1 MRFDAHQDHSTD
13 VGIRDFG
20 RHAGRGAFEQQAA
33 LALTAI
39 VRRPRGALA
48 TANLHQG
55 RPLHAK
61 KTSWPNTHESFFSS
75 IRFHQF
81 AQIRFSAAG

>member
-1 MRFDAHQDHSTD
+1 MRFDPHQDYSTD
-13 VGIRDFG
+13 VGIRGFG
-20 RHAGRGAFEQQAA
+20 ATRAEAFEQRSA

-48 TANLHQG
+48 TANLHQE

-61 KTSWPNTHESFFSS
+61 KTSWPNTHESSFSS

-81 AQIRFSAAG
+81 AQVRFSAAG